1 MAKTQTVKQRAL
13 KSIDAE
19 LRAELEK
26 RRKAIDAYLTALK
39 AQRRAALE
47 KARHTCKKTKERA
60 SARSQ
65 LIRESAKAEIA
76 QVRAA
81 AQSSC
86 ERGRVRAKATG
97 KREAVALLAERRQVG
112 ADKRALQTAG
122 KKLRQQDRRKP
133 KRGERSDEVLQN
145 ISPELHPVWR
155 AVRGQFKPHSRKSL
169 TEQFLQWV
177 EENPDEVLALQ
188 DPAADRLVK
197 EAEAESRALSKVLRS
212 RRKLRAE
219 DWERIGASPDELV
232 AVGLNPDDPDDVLAF
247 VGGYTQHWADKAAA
261 VPF

>member
-26 RRKAIDAYLTALK
+26 RRKAIDDYLTALK

-47 KARHTCKKTKERA
+47 KARHTCKNTKERA

-65 LIRESAKAEIA
+65 LIRENAKAEIA

-97 KREAVALLAERRQVG
+97 KREALALLAERRQVG

-133 KRGERSDEVLQN
+133 KLGERSDEVLQN
-145 ISPELHPVWR
+145 IPPELHPVWR
-155 AVRGQFKPHSRKSL
+155 AVRTQFKPHSRKSL
-169 TEQFLQWV
+169 TEQFMQWV

-188 DPAADRLVK
+188 DPAADRLVR
-197 EAEAESRALSKVLRS
+197 EAEAEAKALNRVLRS
-212 RRKLRAE
+212 RKKLQAD
-219 DWERIGASPDELV
+219 DWARIGASPEELT
-232 AVGLNPDDPDDVLAF
+232 AVGLNPDDPEDVLAF
-247 VGGYTQHWADKAAA
+247 VGGYTQHWADKAAS